1 MFRRSQLVR
10 RGLACAAVL
19 GAAWGSG
26 CQAPPAS
33 AVHPSPE
40 QRVATLRVLGA
51 SHELRE
57 DQVYPVPETRHVL
70 RWKAGR
76 FEWQITLADHPEPY
90 AAVLLQKP
98 LDLRRYRPKSYLR
111 FRIQP
116 DVAAAGLYLGLA
128 DRRADGTDPVMVSL
142 PLARYR
148 TWQRNALGY
157 YAIPLKDFGD
167 RGWVLASNRQRAP
180 SIHAG
185 AMDWS
190 RVGEFRIGTSGRP
203 AWRKPFLVSRFE
215 IGASPRI
222 TGE

>member
-1 MFRRSQLVR
+1 MIRRSYLLR
-10 RGLACAAVL
+10 RELACAAVL
-19 GAAWGSG
+19 GGWWASG

-33 AVHPSPE
+33 AVNSEPE

-57 DQVYPVPETRHVL
+57 DQVYPAPETRHVL

-76 FEWQITLADHPEPY
+76 FEWQITLADRAEPY
-90 AAVLLQKP
+90 AAVLLQRP

-116 DVAAAGLYLGLA
+116 DVAAADLYLGLA
-128 DRRADGTDPVMVSL
+128 DRRADGTDPVMVIL
-142 PLARYR
+142 PLAPYR

-157 YAIPLKDFGD
+157 YAIPLKAFGD

-180 SIHAG
+180 SLHAG

-190 RVGEFRIGTSGRP
+190 RVGEFRIGTQGRP
-203 AWRKPFLVSRFE
+203 AWRKPFVVSRFE
-215 IGASPRI
+215 IGVSPRVS
-222 TGE
+222 EE